1 MNDLKLSIFVG
12 RGYGQNFHKIRDM
25 EIEPAL
31 EKLSGILR
39 EKYGMPLSIR
49 VINRRRGRRSRSSM
63 PLACLGGGPR
73 RIINR
78 RRDY

>member
-25 EIEPAL
+25 EIERAL

-49 VINRRRGRRSRSSM
+49 VINRRRRGRRSRSSR
-63 PLACLGGGPR
+63 PPACLPGGPR
-73 RIINR
+73 IIR
-78 RRDY
+78 RRR

>member
-49 VINRRRGRRSRSSM
+49 VINRRRGRRSRSSR
-63 PLACLGGGPR
+63 PPACLGGGPR

>member
-25 EIEPAL
+25 EIERAL

-49 VINRRRGRRSRSSM
+49 VINRRRGRRSRSSR
-63 PLACLGGGPR
+63 PPACLPGGPR
-73 RIINR
+73 IIR
-78 RRDY
+78 RRR